1 MMIAYMYCLYSS
13 VSLSSLSSILVDIE
27 ILTLHGLIPS
37 GGWDVLVGDRRSA
50 CQLVLSSVIA
60 VVEEGMNGHLLQVVN
75 P

>member
-1 MMIAYMYCLYSS
+1 MTMMMMMMMIAYMYCLYSS

-50 CQLVLSSVIA
+50 CQLILSQA
-60 VVEEGMNGHLLQVVN
+60 
-75 P
+75 